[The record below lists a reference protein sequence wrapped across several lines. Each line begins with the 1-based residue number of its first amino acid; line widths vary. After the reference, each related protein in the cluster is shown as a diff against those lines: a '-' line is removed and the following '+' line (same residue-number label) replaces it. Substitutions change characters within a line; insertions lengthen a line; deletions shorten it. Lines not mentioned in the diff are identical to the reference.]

1 MTHVFNKERERE
13 RERKKSIVTYMF
25 ACFKCYRLIVN
36 QTQQKKKKKKVVV
49 NHAKTQRE
57 LVVLSKTWN
66 QLILFACLLLYSI
79 YPSM

>member
-13 RERKKSIVTYMF
+13 REREKLIVTYMF

-36 QTQQKKKKKKVVV
+36 QTQQKKKKVVV

>member
-1 MTHVFNKERERE
+1 MSSTRKERE
-13 RERKKSIVTYMF
+13 RERKKLIVTYMF

-36 QTQQKKKKKKVVV
+36 QTRPKKKKVVV